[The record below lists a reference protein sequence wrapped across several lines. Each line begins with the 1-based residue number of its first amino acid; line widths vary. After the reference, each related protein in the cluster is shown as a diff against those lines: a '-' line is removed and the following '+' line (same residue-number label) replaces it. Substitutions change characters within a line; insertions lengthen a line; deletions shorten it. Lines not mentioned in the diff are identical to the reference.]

1 MGGGVTLALAHD
13 QVEPHLAIFRG
24 WNSLALWLSKAG
36 TRKPRKGRQEHGL
49 GIGLGIA
56 RNREQCSTH
65 HFTPEAG
72 LRAMSSMDVSL
83 ASPTTLR
90 SVLHD
95 EVNLQHTI

>member
-24 WNSLALWLSKAG
+24 WNSLALWFISKAG
-36 TRKPRKGRQEHGL
+36 TRKPREGRQEQGL
-49 GIGLGIA
+49 GLGFGAGIG
-56 RNREQCSTH
+56 RNREHTTSLQKQLHASEPCH
-65 HFTPEAG
+65 
-72 LRAMSSMDVSL
+72 VSL
-83 ASPTTLR
+83 ASPTTLT